1 MACDLGR
8 PSVSAPAARGNPVG
22 VPSESRDAIK
32 ESLKRGGATLRD
44 AGVPFLVGGG
54 LASWARGGPE
64 SAHDVD
70 FFVKPD
76 DAERAWKALEAAGMR
91 LERPPEAWLL
101 KAWDGDVLIDIV
113 FEPSGLEI
121 TDEML
126 DEAEEMEI
134 LAQSMKVLSL
144 EDLLVTKLSC
154 LREHELDY
162 DQPVEIARSLRER
175 IDWEDVRRR
184 APDNPYVRAFFT
196 LAEGLELIPAEDD

>member
-1 MACDLGR
+1 MASGE
-8 PSVSAPAARGNPVG
+8 V
-22 VPSESRDAIK
+22 EAIK
-32 ESLKRGGATLRD
+32 QSLKRGAAALRD
-44 AGVPFLVGGG
+44 AGVPFMVGGG

-64 SAHDVD
+64 SGHDVD

-101 KAWDGDVLIDIV
+101 KAWDDDVLIDII

-121 TDEML
+121 TDEVL
-126 DEAEEMEI
+126 DGAEELEI

-144 EDLLVTKLSC
+144 EDLMVTKLSC

-162 DQPVEIARSLRER
+162 EPHIEIARSLRER
-175 IDWEDVRRR
+175 IDWDDVRRR
-184 APDNPYVRAFFT
+184 APDNPYVDAFFT
-196 LAEGLELIPAEDD
+196 LAQGLELIPSDA

>member
-1 MACDLGR
+1 MSTG
-8 PSVSAPAARGNPVG
+8 SV
-22 VPSESRDAIK
+22 EQIK
-32 ESLKRGGATLRD
+32 ESLKRGAAALRD

-64 SAHDVD
+64 SGHDVD
-70 FFVKPD
+70 LFVKPD

-101 KAWDGDVLIDIV
+101 KAWDGDVLIDII

-121 TDEML
+121 TDEVI
-126 DEAEEMEI
+126 DNAEEIEI

-154 LREHELDY
+154 LREHEVDY
-162 DQPVEIARSLRER
+162 DPHLEITRSLRER
-175 IDWEDVRRR
+175 IDWDDVRRR

-196 LAEGLELIPAEDD
+196 LAEGLELIPPAT